1 MDSSNLAERLIQ
13 KLSSAPHIASST
25 VTKFSVEMAPEIILS
40 RHPAIYR
47 IGSRLYHE
55 HEFVRSGDTELL
67 YRLID
72 MPDAKLNKA
81 QAIWVYNRLFESAPE
96 LSRDCVLVSRDYLWD
111 RRTAQ
116 LIHVSDRDFVTSK
129 DKTTLRIRR
138 EDEQRT
144 DTERVG

>member
-13 KLSSAPHIASST
+13 KLNSAPHIASLT
-25 VTKFSVEMAPEIILS
+25 VTKFSVEAAPDIIVS
-40 RHPAIYR
+40 RRPAIYR
-47 IGSRLYHE
+47 FGRFLFHE
-55 HEFVRSGDTELL
+55 HELIKSGNKEQM

-72 MPDAKLNKA
+72 MPDAKITHA
-81 QAIWVYNRLFESAPE
+81 QAVWIYNRLFESAPE

-116 LIHVSDRDFVTSK
+116 LIHVSDRDFITSK